1 MSGEG
6 FHYLDILLLAM
17 IAGFVVLR
25 LRSLLG
31 RKTDESK
38 LTSEN
43 LKTNNTF
50 TVYPDVNET
59 VDTSED
65 VVTDKFNEIAFLDG
79 AKSAYEQVIGSFN
92 KGNIKSVNKLL
103 NQDVFEQF
111 QSVIDDRKNKNYFV
125 NFTFIG
131 FKTVEILKKNFGE
144 KISEITV
151 RFLTEFILFIK
162 DDSGKIISGSADSIK
177 QSDDTWT
184 FHKKKNSPNPNW
196 LLVGTATNK

>member
-43 LKTNNTF
+43 LKTNSTF

-92 KGNIKSVNKLL
+92 KGNIGSVKKLL

>member
-38 LTSEN
+38 FTNEN
-43 LKTNNTF
+43 LQTNNTF

-59 VDTSED
+59 VNTAED
-65 VVTDKFNEIAFLDG
+65 VVPDKFNEITFLEG
-79 AKSAYEQVIGSFN
+79 AKSAYEQIIGRFN
-92 KGNIKSVNKLL
+92 KGNIRSVKNLL
-103 NQDVFEQF
+103 NKDVFEQF

-131 FKTVEILKKNFGE
+131 FKTVEILKKNFGD
-144 KISEITV
+144 KVSEITV
-151 RFLTEFILFIK
+151 RFVTEFILFIK
-162 DDSGKIISGSADSIK
+162 DDSGKIINGSADSIK
-177 QSDDTWT
+177 QSDDTWI
-184 FHKKKNSPNPNW
+184 FHKKKNNPNPNW

>member
-43 LKTNNTF
+43 LKTNSTF
-50 TVYPDVNET
+50 TVYPDVKET
-59 VDTSED
+59 VDTAED
-65 VVTDKFNEIAFLDG
+65 VVTDKFNEIAFLNG
-79 AKSAYEQVIGSFN
+79 AKSAYEQIIGRFN
-92 KGNIKSVNKLL
+92 KGNIGSVKKLL

-177 QSDDTWT
+177 QSDDIWT

-196 LLVGTATNK
+196 LLVGTATNR